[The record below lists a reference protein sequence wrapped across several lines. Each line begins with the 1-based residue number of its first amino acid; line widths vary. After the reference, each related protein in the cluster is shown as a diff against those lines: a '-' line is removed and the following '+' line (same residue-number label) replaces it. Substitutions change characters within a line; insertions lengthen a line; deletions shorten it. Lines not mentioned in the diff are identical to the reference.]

1 MITYLL
7 DTRQRRPIVMFYANK
22 TAGDIVYKEVFDRA
36 QRELGIKT
44 IYTITDKQKLP
55 PAWNARVGYI
65 SPQLIKDEVPD
76 YLDCI
81 FYISGP
87 PAMVDSF
94 KAALRQIHIKN
105 NQIKT
110 DFFAGLA

>member
-1 MITYLL
+1 MISYLL
-7 DTRQRRPIVMFYANK
+7 DTRQRQPIVMFYANK
-22 TAGDIVYKEVFDRA
+22 TAGAIVYKEVFDRA

-65 SPQLIKDEVPD
+65 SPQLIKDEVRD